1 MDLTVANFQ
10 IQVPV
15 ADISLVSAQGAGALP
30 VVPDGFVHESA
41 EKMVPAVPALSVPL
55 AEEMVV
61 VATQTLVAPILP
73 PEDVTADLI
82 AGVGIDSAAVRK
94 VLSPHGDGDSLM

>member
-1 MDLTVANFQ
+1 MDLTGANFQ

-15 ADISLVSAQGAGALP
+15 ADISLVSAQGAGGLP
-30 VVPDGFVHESA
+30 VVPDGFLHES
-41 EKMVPAVPALSVPL
+41 EKMVPAIPDLSVPL

-73 PEDVTADLI
+73 PDNVTADLI

-94 VLSPHGDGDSLM
+94 VSSPHGDGDTLM